1 MGFDSTGIL
10 NCWVFTPQR
19 FLDDRGYFQ
28 ETFKLSR
35 IHDDLGVEFHVK
47 QINQSKS
54 AAGVVRGIHWA
65 DVPPG
70 QAKYVSVARGEIIDF
85 VVDLRSQSPTFGKWK
100 AFNLSESN
108 GRVVLIG
115 NGLGHAFLSL
125 EDETVVTYFCSEEFN
140 PAAERTL
147 NPLDETVSIPFS
159 AYASSAGLGQ
169 LSFSPK
175 DAAGPN
181 LQDLLEAGILPI
193 NS

>member
-1 MGFDSTGIL
+1 MGFEPTTIA
-10 NCWVFTPQR
+10 NCWTFTPR
-19 FLDDRGYFQ
+19 RHIDDRGYFQ
-28 ETFKLSR
+28 ETFKLSA
-35 IHDDLGVEFHVK
+35 IHNELGVDFHVK

-85 VVDLRSQSPTFGKWK
+85 VVDLRTESPTFGRWQ

-108 GRVVLIG
+108 GCAVFIG

-125 EDETVVTYFCSEEFN
+125 EDETVVTYFCSEEYN
-140 PAAERTL
+140 PVAERTL
-147 NPLDETVSIPFS
+147 NPLDETISIPFS
-159 AYASSAGLGQ
+159 EYANLAGIEQ

-175 DAAGPN
+175 DEDGPN
-181 LQDLLEAGILPI
+181 LKELLEARLLPV
-193 NS
+193 SS

>member
-1 MGFDSTGIL
+1 MGFESTGIM

-28 ETFKLSR
+28 ETFKLSA
-35 IHDDLGVEFHVK
+35 IHSDLGIDFHVK

-70 QAKYVSVARGEIIDF
+70 QAKYVSVASGEIIDF
-85 VVDLRSQSPTFGKWK
+85 VVDLRTQSPTFGTWQ

-125 EDETVVTYFCSEEFN
+125 EDETVVTYFCSEEYN
-140 PAAERTL
+140 PDAERTL
-147 NPLDETVSIPFS
+147 NPLDETVSIPFLE
-159 AYASSAGLGQ
+159 YANSAGVWQ

-175 DAAGPN
+175 DEAGPN
-181 LQDLLEAGILPI
+181 LTDLLEASLLPI
-193 NS
+193 SS